1 MRPIRPRR
9 EGWRLFEFDKQGRI
23 RVFIESESAHFEPGK
38 GWLLKDVVRYD
49 YPVFDAADNKPL
61 ESRIEMTKAD
71 ELLLHSSLGPD
82 TLSVMTV
89 KPDTMSMRDLDRY
102 VSHLKKNNQQSEHY
116 EVAFWNK
123 AFYPLA
129 TLVMIALSMPFAYM
143 NARSGGLAIK
153 MFVGVMIGIVFYAL
167 NNLFSYLGV
176 LNTWSPIVVSLV
188 PTVSMLIMAAVA
200 MFLVER
206 R

>member
-1 MRPIRPRR
+1 
-9 EGWRLFEFDKQGRI
+9 
-23 RVFIESESAHFEPGK
+23 
-38 GWLLKDVVRYD
+38 
-49 YPVFDAADNKPL
+49 
-61 ESRIEMTKAD
+61 MTKAD

-102 VSHLKKNNQQSEHY
+102 VSHLKKNNQQSEQY

>member
-1 MRPIRPRR
+1 
-9 EGWRLFEFDKQGRI
+9 
-23 RVFIESESAHFEPGK
+23 
-38 GWLLKDVVRYD
+38 
-49 YPVFDAADNKPL
+49 
-61 ESRIEMTKAD
+61 
-71 ELLLHSSLGPD
+71 
-82 TLSVMTV
+82 
-89 KPDTMSMRDLDRY
+89 
-102 VSHLKKNNQQSEHY
+102 
-116 EVAFWNK
+116 
-123 AFYPLA
+123 
-129 TLVMIALSMPFAYM
+129 MIALSMPFAYM

-176 LNTWSPIVVSLV
+176 LNTWSPIVASLV

>member
-1 MRPIRPRR
+1 
-9 EGWRLFEFDKQGRI
+9 
-23 RVFIESESAHFEPGK
+23 
-38 GWLLKDVVRYD
+38 
-49 YPVFDAADNKPL
+49 
-61 ESRIEMTKAD
+61 
-71 ELLLHSSLGPD
+71 
-82 TLSVMTV
+82 
-89 KPDTMSMRDLDRY
+89 
-102 VSHLKKNNQQSEHY
+102 
-116 EVAFWNK
+116 
-123 AFYPLA
+123 
-129 TLVMIALSMPFAYM
+129 MIALAMPFAYM